1 MEADSELELESEES
15 SDLAWR
21 NTMEVEME
29 ALLLFKM
36 AEGHH
41 VFHSKSRIK
50 RLGMSYVI
58 GLFSYLCIRF
68 RSTSSHLIVS
78 DGIRRKRKLSDP
90 CDSDSVELKIKIL
103 SLFFLFTLEWKVPYT
118 SNSVTSMNQP

>member
-1 MEADSELELESEES
+1 
-15 SDLAWR
+15 
-21 NTMEVEME
+21 ME

-58 GLFSYLCIRF
+58 GLFFYLCIRF
-68 RSTSSHLIVS
+68 RSTIPHLIVS

-103 SLFFLFTLEWKVPYT
+103 SLFFFIHTGMEGSLYFQFRHQHEPALNLHLPYMFLRALLAPGIT
-118 SNSVTSMNQP
+118 GT